1 MKPINCRAPVGA
13 LGCVQRATGVG
24 LPAFTL
30 IELLVVVAIIAIL
43 ASLLL
48 PALAKA
54 KARADRALCVS
65 NQKQWGI
72 AVQLYATDFEN
83 SFPDNSDGFHLS
95 WMGTNMAA
103 FWKGY
108 LMESRNTPVEK
119 EKFHVIF
126 CPTDK
131 WHRVADLW
139 RSGDPNANL
148 QPILTGYFYLPGRR
162 RLDSDTSWNNTK
174 EWATRLKLGGKFTHA
189 PILIDRLQGIGN
201 WNRNTSKGQMTW
213 FVDSDG
219 KRIPTAVHRN
229 NDASPGGGN
238 FLFED
243 AHVEW
248 RPFDINNARAT
259 IDLGASVGSW
269 QTFFKIRIE

>member
-1 MKPINCRAPVGA
+1 MKPVNLFTSVEDRRWFHSAWAAGA
-13 LGCVQRATGVG
+13 GG
-24 LPAFTL
+24 FTL
-30 IELLVVVAIIAIL
+30 IELLVVVAIIGIL

-65 NQKQWGI
+65 NQKQWGVAI
-72 AVQLYATDFEN
+72 QLYATDFEN
-83 SFPDNSDGFHLS
+83 SFPDNSDGYHLS
-95 WMGTNMAA
+95 WMGTNMSA
-103 FWKGY
+103 FWKNY
-108 LMESRNTPVEK
+108 LMESRAAPVEK

-139 RSGDPNANL
+139 RYGDPNANRN
-148 QPILTGYFYLPGRR
+148 PILTGYFYLPGRR
-162 RLDSDTSWNNTK
+162 QLDSDTSWNNTVD
-174 EWATRLKLGGKFTHA
+174 WAKRLKLGGKFAHA
-189 PILIDRLQGIGN
+189 PILIDRLQGIGS
-201 WNRNTSKGQMTW
+201 WNRTTSKGQMTW
-213 FVDSDG
+213 FTDSDG
-219 KRIPTAVHRN
+219 RRVPTAVHRN

-248 RPFDINNARAT
+248 RPFNVNNAKAT

-269 QTFFKIRIE
+269 QTFFKIPVE